1 MVIPSLLN
9 KCQYHPTLEGDE
21 KSNEEEVTNVTT
33 VDSTAKR
40 NAEKCTSEL
49 NNQ

>member
-1 MVIPSLLN
+1 MPSN
-9 KCQYHPTLEGDE
+9 KCQYHPTLEDE
-21 KSNEEEVTNVTT
+21 KSNEVVTDVTT